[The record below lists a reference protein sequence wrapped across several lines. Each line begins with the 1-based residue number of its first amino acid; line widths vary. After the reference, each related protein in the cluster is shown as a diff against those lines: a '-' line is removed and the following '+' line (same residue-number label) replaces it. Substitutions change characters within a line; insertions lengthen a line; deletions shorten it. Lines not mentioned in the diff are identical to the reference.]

1 MAVFLTLLVVL
12 AILIPAAAYFVYRI
26 AFYSPRKDREKI
38 PSVTGAQFD
47 PYREIMGLIY
57 RNLSEQSYERVSVR
71 SRDGLMLSGRYYH
84 VRDGAPLAIGF
95 HGYRS
100 SCLTDF
106 SGGAELNFSLG
117 YNLLLVDQRAHGK
130 SEGNT
135 ITFGVRER
143 YDCLDWVN
151 YALRRFGDDTQIL
164 LYGISMGA
172 ATVLMATGL
181 DLPENVKAIIADC
194 PYSTPCAIIETV
206 SDQMRIPHGLA
217 RPFVK
222 LAARLYGGFDIE
234 EADALRAVA
243 KAKVPILLI
252 HGESDNF
259 VPCAMSQEIYL
270 ANPQLVQRHTFP
282 GADHGISYLVD
293 KDRYTKIVK
302 EFLSCALK

>member
-12 AILIPAAAYFVYRI
+12 AILISSAAYFVYRI
-26 AFYSPRKDREKI
+26 AFYSPRKDREKT
-38 PSVTGAQFD
+38 PSVTGAQYD

-57 RNLSEQSYERVSVR
+57 RNLAEQSYERVSVL

-130 SEGNT
+130 SEGTT

-151 YALRRFGDDTQIL
+151 YALRRFGDDTQLL

-172 ATVLMATGL
+172 ATVLMASGL

-259 VPCAMSQEIYL
+259 VPCAMSEEIYL

-293 KDRYTKIVK
+293 KKRYTKIVK

>member
-1 MAVFLTLLVVL
+1 
-12 AILIPAAAYFVYRI
+12 
-26 AFYSPRKDREKI
+26 
-38 PSVTGAQFD
+38 
-47 PYREIMGLIY
+47 
-57 RNLSEQSYERVSVR
+57 
-71 SRDGLMLSGRYYH
+71 
-84 VRDGAPLAIGF
+84 
-95 HGYRS
+95 
-100 SCLTDF
+100 
-106 SGGAELNFSLG
+106 
-117 YNLLLVDQRAHGK
+117 
-130 SEGNT
+130 
-135 ITFGVRER
+135 
-143 YDCLDWVN
+143 
-151 YALRRFGDDTQIL
+151 
-164 LYGISMGA
+164 
-172 ATVLMATGL
+172 
-181 DLPENVKAIIADC
+181 
-194 PYSTPCAIIETV
+194 
-206 SDQMRIPHGLA
+206 MRIPHGLA